1 MGKQNGMMQK
11 KINNEEE
18 CVTEYEVSEMTKL
31 SLATLRNN
39 RWLGVGIPYIKI
51 GRSVRYMKSDV
62 MAELERLRVEPTP
75 HKPQNAERESW
86 KNPN

>member
-1 MGKQNGMMQK
+1 MQK

-62 MAELERLRVEPTP
+62 LEKSQVTMKLRTVEY
-75 HKPQNAERESW
+75 
-86 KNPN
+86 

>member
-1 MGKQNGMMQK
+1 MQK

-31 SLATLRNN
+31 SLASLRNN

-51 GRSVRYMKSDV
+51 
-62 MAELERLRVEPTP
+62 
-75 HKPQNAERESW
+75 
-86 KNPN
+86 

>member
-1 MGKQNGMMQK
+1 MQK
-11 KINNEEE
+11 KINNEEV
-18 CVTEYEVSEMTKL
+18 CVIEYVVCEITYV
-31 SLATLRNN
+31 SLATLRISC
-39 RWLGVGIPYIKI
+39 WLGVVLPYFKI

-62 MAELERLRVEPTP
+62 LAYLESLRVETKP

>member
-1 MGKQNGMMQK
+1 MQK

-39 RWLGVGIPYIKI
+39 RRLGLGIPYIKI

-62 MAELERLRVEPTP
+62 LAYLESLRVETKP

>member
-1 MGKQNGMMQK
+1 MQK

-18 CVTEYEVSEMTKL
+18 CVTEYEVSELTKL

-39 RWLGVGIPYIKI
+39 SWLGLCTPYFKI
-51 GRSVRYMKSDV
+51 EPSVRYMKSDV
-62 MAELERLRVEPTP
+62 LAYLKSLRVET
-75 HKPQNAERESW
+75 KPYKLQNAERESW

>member
-1 MGKQNGMMQK
+1 MQK

-62 MAELERLRVEPTP
+62 MA
-75 HKPQNAERESW
+75 
-86 KNPN
+86 